1 MINQRKLMIKQ
12 NIACEHEPN
21 AQSLIYT
28 LTHTKKKWWHTTL
41 LHTKFSGLTTLLH

>member
-12 NIACEHEPN
+12 NIACELEPN

-28 LTHTKKKWWHTTL
+28 LTHTHKKNGGI
-41 LHTKFSGLTTLLH
+41 LHFYTQNLVA